1 MGCNSSKS
9 TKVDE
14 NSNIENEEQAAA
26 EEQGPVFYTWGFS
39 PFCRAVAMV
48 AAELEVDLAH
58 KEINPNKTVP
68 ALTHGDIK
76 LGESRTIAVYLVN
89 TFGPENSLHGAE
101 NIQLK
106 AKIDEMLVTE

>member
-9 TKVDE
+9 TKVEE

-26 EEQGPVFYTWGFS
+26 EPTEQRPVFYTWGFS

-58 KEINPNKTVP
+58 KVGMIFSCL
-68 ALTHGDIK
+68 LTDC
-76 LGESRTIAVYLVN
+76 Y
-89 TFGPENSLHGAE
+89 
-101 NIQLK
+101 
-106 AKIDEMLVTE
+106 

>member
-14 NSNIENEEQAAA
+14 NIESEEQAAA
-26 EEQGPVFYTWGFS
+26 EPTEQRPVFYTWGFS

-58 KEINPNKTVP
+58 KVGIPRFFSCL
-68 ALTHGDIK
+68 LTDC
-76 LGESRTIAVYLVN
+76 N
-89 TFGPENSLHGAE
+89 
-101 NIQLK
+101 
-106 AKIDEMLVTE
+106 

>member
-26 EEQGPVFYTWGFS
+26 EEQRPVFYTWGFS

-48 AAELEVDLAH
+48 AAELDIDLAH
-58 KEINPNKTVP
+58 KVGTIFSCL
-68 ALTHGDIK
+68 LTD
-76 LGESRTIAVYLVN
+76 
-89 TFGPENSLHGAE
+89 
-101 NIQLK
+101 
-106 AKIDEMLVTE
+106 

>member
-26 EEQGPVFYTWGFS
+26 EPTEQRPVFYTWGFS

-48 AAELEVDLAH
+48 AAELDIDLAH
-58 KEINPNKTVP
+58 KVGIQIFSCL
-68 ALTHGDIK
+68 LTDRIFRK
-76 LGESRTIAVYLVN
+76 SIC
-89 TFGPENSLHGAE
+89 
-101 NIQLK
+101 
-106 AKIDEMLVTE
+106 

>member
-26 EEQGPVFYTWGFS
+26 EPTEQRPVFYTWGFS

-48 AAELEVDLAH
+48 AAELDIDLAH
-58 KEINPNKTVP
+58 KVGIP
-68 ALTHGDIK
+68 
-76 LGESRTIAVYLVN
+76 R
-89 TFGPENSLHGAE
+89 F
-101 NIQLK
+101 
-106 AKIDEMLVTE
+106 